1 MRRSTI
7 QDPETDGMTQY
18 SHRTVWHIA
27 GPMIISNVSIP
38 LLGIVDTAVMGHLE
52 APYYLGAVG
61 VGAMIFN
68 VLFMGLNF
76 LRMGTTG
83 LCAQDLGAGDSSG
96 VRALLMQALVVAL
109 AMASLLLLLQVP
121 IENLALWLVSPSDP
135 AVAFHTRSYFAV
147 RIWAAPLVLI
157 NYVFIGWFIGLQNAR
172 AALIV
177 MLAINLMNI
186 ILDLVFV
193 VGLGM
198 TVNGVALATV
208 LAEMV
213 GILVAVWLVSQQLIT
228 VGGAWDRTK
237 LLDLERFRHLLSVNV
252 NILIRT
258 MALMLS
264 FGILMTVS
272 ARMGPVILAANT
284 LLLQFQ
290 HLMSYALDGF
300 AHAAEALVGRAIGE
314 KDRQGFER
322 AVRLCLQWSLIVAI
336 IACGLFFLLGDEI
349 IALLTTLPDVRKTA
363 GEYLIWMAIS
373 PFISVWSFLYD
384 GVYIGATKAREMR
397 NSMLFSAVVFIVSFL
412 LLRDFGNHGLW
423 AAFILFMAVRGGSMH
438 WLFKYIDR
446 RGGFVSSAVD

>member
-1 MRRSTI
+1 MM
-7 QDPETDGMTQY
+7 EY
-18 SHRTVWHIA
+18 SNRKVWQIA

-109 AMASLLLLLQVP
+109 AMAILLLLLQRP
-121 IENLALWLVSPSDP
+121 LENLALWLVSPSDP
-135 AVAFHTRSYFAV
+135 AVAFHTRSYFEV
-147 RIWAAPLVLI
+147 RIWAAPLVLT

-177 MLAINLMNI
+177 MLAINLTNI

-198 TVNGVALATV
+198 TVDGVALATV
-208 LAEMV
+208 LAEMA
-213 GILVAVWLVSQQLIT
+213 GILVAMWLVSQQLIA
-228 VGGAWDRTK
+228 VGGAWDRDK
-237 LLDLERFRHLLSVNV
+237 LLDLKRFRHLLSVNV

-264 FGILMTVS
+264 FGILITVS
-272 ARMGPVILAANT
+272 ARMGSAILAANT

-322 AVRLCLQWSLIVAI
+322 AVRLCLQWSLMVATT
-336 IACGLFFLLGDEI
+336 ASGLFFLAGDEI
-349 IALLTTLPDVRKTA
+349 IALLTSLPDVRKTA

-373 PFISVWSFLYD
+373 PFISMWSFLYD

-397 NSMLFSAVVFIVSFL
+397 NSMLFSAVVFILSCL

-423 AAFILFMAVRGGSMH
+423 AAFMLFMAVRGGSMH
-438 WLFKYIDR
+438 WLFKFIDR
-446 RGGFVSSAVD
+446 RGGFVSSAVG